1 MTQIAVAPPSP
12 RDNFKTFL
20 PVMHPDDSRIFERH
34 QPSLSRATVVK
45 LMWAYKSRPKLLVVL
60 D

>member
-1 MTQIAVAPPSP
+1 
-12 RDNFKTFL
+12 
-20 PVMHPDDSRIFERH
+20 MHPDDSRIFERH